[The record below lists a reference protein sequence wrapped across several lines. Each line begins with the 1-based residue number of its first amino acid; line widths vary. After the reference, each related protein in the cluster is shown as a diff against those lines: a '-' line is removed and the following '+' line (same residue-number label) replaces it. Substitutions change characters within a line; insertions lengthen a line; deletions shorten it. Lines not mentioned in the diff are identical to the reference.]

1 MSKGYLFDLQLFAD
15 DRVPK
20 RTEEPEGPEED
31 EEIEYEEDEDS
42 GVDDSADAGQEE
54 EEGDDEEEE
63 KVDPKAFAKKL
74 KKDRQ
79 KLKDEVLQEL
89 KEEGIVPKDIK
100 STPETQQQPQP
111 QQRRPSVSREQI
123 DRIADQLSI
132 TPELARVLVDQQ
144 TALDQ
149 QSSYIRRLEGQLQDV
164 DENSTKGEVKLGIEE
179 ERKEKPYLPEW
190 NEKEISKIRKEY
202 RDNHGGT
209 LSWRDAYE
217 KYVAKETM
225 SGNLPSN
232 LTRKAEQDTLKN
244 VKRRKGSSIKS
255 SGTKK
260 KAKKPS
266 YADMSQEEFER
277 HIKEAKS
284 GKFTKS

>member
-1 MSKGYLFDLQLFAD
+1 MFKDYLFDLQMFA
-15 DRVPK
+15 
-20 RTEEPEGPEED
+20 EEEEGE
-31 EEIEYEEDEDS
+31 EEIEYEEEEES
-42 GVDDSADAGQEE
+42 GVDEPADAGQEE
-54 EEGDDEEEE
+54 EEIEEEE
-63 KVDPKAFAKKL
+63 EGEEEEEERVDPKAFAKKL

-79 KLKDEVLQEL
+79 KLKEEVLQEL
-89 KEEGIVPKDIK
+89 KEEGIVPRDAK
-100 STPETQQQPQP
+100 STPETQQQPQQP
-111 QQRRPSVSREQI
+111 AQQRPRVSREQI

-149 QSSYIRRLEGQLQDV
+149 QSNYIRRLEGQLQDV
-164 DENSTKGEVKLGIEE
+164 GENSTKGEVKLEIEE

-202 RDNHGGT
+202 RDSYGVT
-209 LSWRDAYE
+209 LPWRDAYE

-232 LTRKAEQDTLKN
+232 LTRKAEQETLKN
-244 VKRRKGSSIKS
+244 VSRRKGSSIKS

-277 HIKEAKS
+277 HVKEAKS
-284 GKFTKS
+284 GKLTKS